1 MEYASSVHP
10 RIGFYEIICAGGLTR
25 LAFVIPVGIDYGK
38 VELTQAGHEWH
49 FPHNGLHPKTLHRNT
64 YVATVG
70 VFRYRFEG
78 NGDLVGSETVALEV
92 I

>member
-1 MEYASSVHP
+1 M
-10 RIGFYEIICAGGLTR
+10 
-25 LAFVIPVGIDYGK
+25 AFVIPIGIDYGK
-38 VELTQAGHEWH
+38 VELTQAGHERH
-49 FPHNGLHPKTLHRNT
+49 FPQNGLHPKALRHNT

-78 NGDLVGSETVALEV
+78 NGDLVRSETVALEV